1 MSKKS
6 FRFAPS
12 NEQELA
18 FRNGAATP
26 ATEPRWT
33 AKPRTTVGGR
43 PFPTQFRGLGLFLV
57 LGLGLFLAWG
67 ALVGCGDNRP
77 RSGAAELPAESNG
90 VGVPGDTAGT
100 RETPQASAVRVRVL
114 RGPSAEII
122 EGTVAWQ
129 AEMTVFDVISR
140 FSPSLDVE
148 STGQGEA
155 LFVKSIAG
163 QKNLG
168 SAGDNWIYRVNGQLG
183 DRSCGVYPVAAG
195 DEVVWSF
202 GKYE

>member
-1 MSKKS
+1 MSDRTRRLSERVPVKAS
-6 FRFAPS
+6 RTGGRASAGRATRARATGGWRYGIWLLLVALVVCGGCQRGPAPAENGQPTVADGTQQLDNAPS
-12 NEQELA
+12 TGNSTNSQA
-18 FRNGAATP
+18 TDTQAA
-26 ATEPRWT
+26 AI
-33 AKPRTTVGGR
+33 
-43 PFPTQFRGLGLFLV
+43 
-57 LGLGLFLAWG
+57 
-67 ALVGCGDNRP
+67 
-77 RSGAAELPAESNG
+77 
-90 VGVPGDTAGT
+90 
-100 RETPQASAVRVRVL
+100 RVRVL
-114 RGPSAEII
+114 RGPAAEII
-122 EGTVAWQ
+122 EGTVVWQ

>member
-1 MSKKS
+1 
-6 FRFAPS
+6 
-12 NEQELA
+12 
-18 FRNGAATP
+18 
-26 ATEPRWT
+26 
-33 AKPRTTVGGR
+33 
-43 PFPTQFRGLGLFLV
+43 
-57 LGLGLFLAWG
+57 
-67 ALVGCGDNRP
+67 
-77 RSGAAELPAESNG
+77 
-90 VGVPGDTAGT
+90 
-100 RETPQASAVRVRVL
+100 VL
-114 RGPSAEII
+114 RGPTAEII
-122 EGTVAWQ
+122 EGTVVWQ

>member
-1 MSKKS
+1 MSHRTRRLSERVSVKAS
-6 FRFAPS
+6 RRGGWATGGWATGGWATGGWRYGIWLLLVA
-12 NEQELA
+12 LA
-18 FRNGAATP
+18 VCGGCQRGP
-26 ATEPRWT
+26 A
-33 AKPRTTVGGR
+33 
-43 PFPTQFRGLGLFLV
+43 
-57 LGLGLFLAWG
+57 
-67 ALVGCGDNRP
+67 
-77 RSGAAELPAESNG
+77 PAESGQPTAAGGSQQLDNA
-90 VGVPGDTAGT
+90 PSTGDSTNS
-100 RETPQASAVRVRVL
+100 QASDTRAADAQAAAIRVRVL
-114 RGPSAEII
+114 RGPTAEII
-122 EGTVAWQ
+122 EGTVVWQ

>member
-1 MSKKS
+1 M
-6 FRFAPS
+6 
-12 NEQELA
+12 
-18 FRNGAATP
+18 
-26 ATEPRWT
+26 
-33 AKPRTTVGGR
+33 
-43 PFPTQFRGLGLFLV
+43 
-57 LGLGLFLAWG
+57 
-67 ALVGCGDNRP
+67 D
-77 RSGAAELPAESNG
+77 
-90 VGVPGDTAGT
+90 
-100 RETPQASAVRVRVL
+100 
-114 RGPSAEII
+114 
-122 EGTVAWQ
+122 WQ

-148 STGQGEA
+148 STGQGET

-183 DRSCGVYPVAAG
+183 DCSCGVYPVAAG

>member
-1 MSKKS
+1 MSH
-6 FRFAPS
+6 RTRRPS
-12 NEQELA
+12 ESVSVKTS
-18 FRNGAATP
+18 RTGGRVTGSWATGGW
-26 ATEPRWT
+26 RYCGWLLLVVL
-33 AKPRTTVGGR
+33 VGG
-43 PFPTQFRGLGLFLV
+43 G
-57 LGLGLFLAWG
+57 
-67 ALVGCGDNRP
+67 GCQPGP
-77 RSGAAELPAESNG
+77 GPAESG
-90 VGVPGDTAGT
+90 QPTAADGRQQLAEAPST
-100 RETPQASAVRVRVL
+100 RDSADARAADARAAEIRVRVL
-114 RGPSAEII
+114 RGPTAEII
-122 EGTVAWQ
+122 EGTVVWQ